1 MKLKLVKTIA
11 VAACLAG
18 SLQAATI
25 TVSGGIGSTTNQI
38 TVRLDGVQ
46 TANHYISVG
55 SWNGTSFTEFTAPS
69 LDTAF
74 INGSF
79 VNTTNTAVNGQV
91 VHVWVGLTS
100 TRTFDPTANWVLF
113 KASNNAAFGADI
125 SSVSSS
131 TTVTLSNFTTA
142 VNVAQST
149 SYTEVLPVA
158 GPPAVGPYINFVTVP
173 EPSVTL
179 LGALGALGLL
189 RRRRN

>member
-11 VAACLAG
+11 VAACLVG

-25 TVSGGIGSTTNQI
+25 TVSGGVGSTNNQI

-113 KASNNAAFGADI
+113 KGSNNAAFGADI
-125 SSVSSS
+125 SSAISA

-149 SYTEVLPVA
+149 SYTEVAPVTGS
-158 GPPAVGPYINFVTVP
+158 GPAINFVTVP

>member
-25 TVSGGIGSTTNQI
+25 TVSGGVGTTTNQI
-38 TVRLDGVQ
+38 TVRLNGVQ
-46 TANHYISVG
+46 TTNHYISVG
-55 SWNGTSFTEFTAPS
+55 SWNGTTFTEFTAPS
-69 LDTAF
+69 VDTGF
-74 INGSF
+74 INGTF
-79 VNTTNTAVNGQV
+79 ANTTNTAVNSQV

-113 KASNNAAFGADI
+113 KGSNNAAFGADI
-125 SSVSSS
+125 SSALST

-149 SYTEVLPVA
+149 SYTEVAPVTGS
-158 GPPAVGPYINFVTVP
+158 GPAINFVP
-173 EPSVTL
+173 EPSAAL

>member
-18 SLQAATI
+18 SVQAATI
-25 TVSGGIGSTTNQI
+25 TVSGGIGSTNNQI
-38 TVRLDGVQ
+38 TVRLNGVQ

-55 SWNGTSFTEFTAPS
+55 SWNGTAFTEFTAPS
-69 LDTAF
+69 VDTGF

-91 VHVWVGLTS
+91 VHVWVGLSS

-113 KASNNAAFGADI
+113 KATNNAAFGADI
-125 SSVSSS
+125 SSVSSA

-149 SYTEVLPVA
+149 SYTEVNAVA
-158 GPPAVGPYINFVTVP
+158 GPPAVGPYINFVP
-173 EPSVTL
+173 EPSAAL